1 LTHHPN
7 DLLFNRQRF
16 AVFKGEETMENQ
28 NQEPQ
33 HNGSNA
39 IPFVAGMLVG
49 GLAGAATMLLLAPQS
64 GQKTRDQIQNT
75 GIELRDQA
83 TETVEDAMAQVRRTA
98 QQLTNDVREKAGKLQ
113 QRGQDMFDE
122 QRERLS
128 TLVEGKNKNIQTAA

>member
-1 LTHHPN
+1 
-7 DLLFNRQRF
+7 
-16 AVFKGEETMENQ
+16 MENQ

-39 IPFVAGMLVG
+39 IPFLVGALVG

-64 GQKTRDQIQNT
+64 GQKTRDQIQNK

-83 TETVEDAMAQVRRTA
+83 TESVEDVMTQVRRTA
-98 QQLTNDVREKAGKLQ
+98 QQITGDVREKAEELQ
-113 QRGQDMFDE
+113 QRGQDMFSE

-128 TLVEGKNKNIQTAA
+128 TFVEGKNKDITIPA

>member
-1 LTHHPN
+1 
-7 DLLFNRQRF
+7 
-16 AVFKGEETMENQ
+16 MENQ

-39 IPFVAGMLVG
+39 LSFLTGVLVG

-64 GQKTRDQIQNT
+64 GQKTRDQIQNK

-83 TETVEDAMAQVRRTA
+83 TETVEDAMTQVRRTA
-98 QQLTNDVREKAGKLQ
+98 QQITGDVHKKAEDLQ

-128 TLVEGKNKNIQTAA
+128 TFVERRNKDIKIPA

>member
-1 LTHHPN
+1 
-7 DLLFNRQRF
+7 
-16 AVFKGEETMENQ
+16 MENQ
-28 NQEPQ
+28 NQEQQ

-39 IPFVAGMLVG
+39 ISFLTGVLVG

-64 GQKTRDQIQNT
+64 GQKTRDQIQHT

-83 TETVEDAMAQVRRTA
+83 TETVEDAMTQVRRTA
-98 QQLTNDVREKAGKLQ
+98 RQFTDDVREKAEELQ

-128 TLVEGKNKNIQTAA
+128 TFVDRGDKNIKIPA